1 MESLPCEK
9 RVKQHKGI
17 ENESIEVDDEGFVV
31 VVRREDDDKCKLEK
45 KVGVGKGKKRVRRDE
60 RREERARRREEG
72 GYSLPYERQLN

>member
-31 VVRREDDDKCKLEK
+31 VVRRED
-45 KVGVGKGKKRVRRDE
+45 GVMDMKMISVSWKRK
-60 RREERARRREEG
+60 
-72 GYSLPYERQLN
+72 